1 MENSVICPICG
12 WKIVNDPEIIERHN
26 NYWHKRVTAELDYN
40 HKNSKPIFEVMAM
53 DENKQVAAAQVKAS
67 NKIQD
72 QIDRP
77 RRRLVMH
84 VIMVDEYTGTITDQ
98 KCYPQIEPLIDNPS
112 IEIDN
117 KTGYELEGH
126 AVYADGKIVL
136 LIDRKHK

>member
-1 MENSVICPICG
+1 MENSIKCQICG
-12 WKIVNDPEIIERHN
+12 WKIANNPKMIERHN
-26 NYWHKRVTAELDYN
+26 EYWHKRKAVN
-40 HKNSKPIFEVMAM
+40 FEKANIM
-53 DENKQVAAAQVKAS
+53 DENKQVADAQVKAS